1 MVRHHQRIFAQIKL
15 FLIFQTSRK
24 WSVMIYIIIQ
34 YYKLDEN
41 VVWSSAIEDFST
53 LLSLKFAEF
62 TYSKSPCKICERK
75 YRSFCGIFLPTWQCD
90 YSKLVSII
98 GLGIAIL
105 YTAVSL
111 ISFKFT
117 NCVIDLFA
125 ENYLNK
131 LNFCLFY
138 LGQREFQCGHCVTS
152 CKKAK
157 THFHHTKEFSPFIY
171 ILYLCLLFYIVS
183 DPCDLCYITKSVLF
197 LDGKIISLNHIS
209 KT

>member
-1 MVRHHQRIFAQIKL
+1 MLCHRDLKQKKWLGYIYIERERTVPQMVRHHQRIFAQIKL
-15 FLIFQTSRK
+15 FLIFQTSWK

-34 YYKLDEN
+34 CYKLDEN

-98 GLGIAIL
+98 GLGITIL

-111 ISFKFT
+111 IKR
-117 NCVIDLFA
+117 LP
-125 ENYLNK
+125 LWQK
-131 LNFCLFY
+131 
-138 LGQREFQCGHCVTS
+138 
-152 CKKAK
+152 
-157 THFHHTKEFSPFIY
+157 
-171 ILYLCLLFYIVS
+171 
-183 DPCDLCYITKSVLF
+183 
-197 LDGKIISLNHIS
+197 
-209 KT
+209 